1 MTRTRVR
8 RAGAAPASTARAG
21 TARAGTARAEGP
33 RRRAS
38 EDVEDAIITATLEL
52 LDEAG
57 FANLTIEAVAAR
69 AGAAK
74 TAVYRRWPSKV
85 PLVVDA
91 LVRSRP
97 DWPVPDTGDL
107 RSDFIA
113 LWQNLNPGAQ
123 RSLERLLPVAA
134 ANLKPDDETAVLLR
148 ERYFEPRLQQMRILV
163 QRAADRGDISPD
175 VDPEFALDLLFGPLA
190 YRLLRGL
197 EPDEQTVGRFVDMA
211 LAGLRPHAD

>member
-1 MTRTRVR
+1 VTRTT
-8 RAGAAPASTARAG
+8 PARAG
-21 TARAGTARAEGP
+21 GP

-38 EDVEDAIITATLEL
+38 EDVEDAIIAATLEL
-52 LDEAG
+52 LDEVG
-57 FANLTIEAVAAR
+57 FANLTVEAVAAR

-107 RSDFIA
+107 RSDLIA
-113 LWQNLNPGAQ
+113 LWQNLNLGAR
-123 RSLERLLPVAA
+123 RSVERLLPVAA
-134 ANLKPDDETAVLLR
+134 ATLNPGDDLAVLLR
-148 ERYFEPRLQQMRILV
+148 GRYFEPRLQQMRILV
-163 QRAADRGDISPD
+163 RRAAARGEISPD
-175 VDPEFALDLLFGPLA
+175 VDPELALDLLFGPLA

-197 EPDEQTVGRFVDMA
+197 VADEQTVGRFVDMA
-211 LAGLRPHAD
+211 LLGLRPRAD

>member
-21 TARAGTARAEGP
+21 TARAGTARAAGP